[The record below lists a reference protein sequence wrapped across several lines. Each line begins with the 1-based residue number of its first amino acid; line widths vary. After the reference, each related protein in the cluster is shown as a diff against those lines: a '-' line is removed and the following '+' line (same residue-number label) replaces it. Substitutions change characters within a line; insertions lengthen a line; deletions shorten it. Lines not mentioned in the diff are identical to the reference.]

1 MVICSGSLGNKYISF
16 VFQSQYRST
25 WSLNSWLL
33 IDSSLPGW
41 CLVAKSCPA
50 LWDPMNC
57 SIPGFPV
64 LHYLLNLLKLMSVES
79 IMPSNHLICHPF
91 LLLPSIFPSIRAFS
105 KESAV
110 CIRWPKYW
118 ASTSVLPMNIQGW
131 FPLGLTGLILLSMG
145 LSRVFSNFIVPKH
158 QFFGT
163 QPSLQSNSQ
172 SVHNYWKN
180 HRFDYTDLC
189 QQSDVSAFEYAV

>member
-105 KESAV
+105 KESLLH
-110 CIRWPKYW
+110 IRWPKYW
-118 ASTSVLPMNIQGW
+118 SFSFSLSSNECS
-131 FPLGLTGLILLSMG
+131 GLIPFRIDWFDHFAVQGTLKSFLQHHSSKA
-145 LSRVFSNFIVPKH
+145 LILWHSA
-158 QFFGT
+158 FFT
-163 QPSLQSNSQ
+163 SI
-172 SVHNYWKN
+172 HDYWKN
-180 HRFDYTDLC
+180 HSFY
-189 QQSDVSAFEYAV
+189 

>member
-1 MVICSGSLGNKYISF
+1 MVICSGSLGNEYISF

-33 IDSSLPGW
+33 IDSSPPGW

-64 LHYLLNLLKLMSVES
+64 LHYLLNLLKFMSVES

-105 KESAV
+105 EESAV

-118 ASTSVLPMNIQGW
+118 ASTSVLLTNTLEW
-131 FPLGLTGLILLSMG
+131 SPLGWTGWI
-145 LSRVFSNFIVPKH
+145 
-158 QFFGT
+158 
-163 QPSLQSNSQ
+163 SLQSKGLTLKSLLQ
-172 SVHNYWKN
+172 HHSSKATILRH
-180 HRFDYTDLC
+180 
-189 QQSDVSAFEYAV
+189 SAFFLVQLSHPYMTTGKTIALTRQTFVS

>member
-1 MVICSGSLGNKYISF
+1 MVICSGSLGNEYISF

-131 FPLGLTGLILLSMG
+131 FPLGLTGLILLSTG
-145 LSRVFSNFIVPKH
+145 LSRVLSSTTVLKH
-158 QFFGT
+158 QFFSI
-163 QPSLQSNSQ
+163 QPSLWSNS
-172 SVHNYWKN
+172 HIHTWLLEKP
-180 HRFDYTDLC
+180 
-189 QQSDVSAFEYAV
+189 